1 VHFFPLDWAAQPP
14 HARLFVFYLLVV
26 TCFAAVRS
34 VQLARRLYSKEKSL
48 SSSDDSQTLKL
59 FATCDAD
66 IASIRRLVPLT
77 LGISLLV
84 VIGGG
89 FSTWNDESANPHLNA
104 IQSGYRALEELF
116 ARFSLGLF
124 VSILLYAVAS
134 FFQAIVARRRIKS
147 DFL

>member
-1 VHFFPLDWAAQPP
+1 
-14 HARLFVFYLLVV
+14 VFYLFVV

-34 VQLARRLYSKEKSL
+34 IQLARRLYSKDTSG
-48 SSSDDSQTLKL
+48 SSFKNSQTLKL

-84 VIGGG
+84 LIGGA

-104 IQSGYRALEELF
+104 IQAGYRALEELL

-124 VSILLYAVAS
+124 VSILLFALAS
-134 FFQAIVARRRIKS
+134 FFQAVVARRKISS
-147 DFL
+147 DFS